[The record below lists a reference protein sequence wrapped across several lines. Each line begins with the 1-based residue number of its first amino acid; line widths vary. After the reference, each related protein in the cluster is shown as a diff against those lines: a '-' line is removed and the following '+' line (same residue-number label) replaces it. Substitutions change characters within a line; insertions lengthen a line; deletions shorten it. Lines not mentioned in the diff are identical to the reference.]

1 MQLQQTKPTYTKI
14 DSMKIHKLF
23 ILLAFLPANGLS
35 AHEAWVLSPSEYAA
49 LAAEPVP
56 EIFLSSTTL
65 LFASVVAMMLVTF
78 ALWLQSLLAPY
89 EERLSHYLPLLGLR
103 IGGPLLRFGMA
114 LPIGLGALG
123 GLPRHGTEKWAEPTF
138 LVPDMQIGS
147 MPGYE
152 TLCFFCLLTA
162 ALLILG
168 LWTRTAAL
176 FVILLTLAGGQLFGA
191 VFIYSYAAHFI
202 APALVLL
209 WIGAGP
215 LSVDWYFGASR
226 PEMWGRLDFVWP
238 VIMLMTGA
246 TFVYLSLS
254 IKLAHPTLL
263 IAILKHGGLDQLGV
277 PLAWVALVMTGVEL
291 IAGLL
296 LMMGHLVRPIGLF
309 LISAFTF
316 FSIILG
322 ETPLFHA
329 NLYALTFMLVV
340 FGAQPTA
347 ENLRKMQWRI
357 FHPSLLHSSLD

>member
-1 MQLQQTKPTYTKI
+1 
-14 DSMKIHKLF
+14 MKVLRTL
-23 ILLAFLPANGLS
+23 ILLAFLTPNKLP

-49 LAAEPVP
+49 LATEPVP

-65 LFASVVAMMLVTF
+65 LLASVVAMILVTL
-78 ALWLQSLLAPY
+78 ALWLQNQLVPF
-89 EERLSHYLPLLGLR
+89 EEGVSEQLYSLGLT
-103 IGGPLLRFGMA
+103 IGGPLLRLGLA
-114 LPIGLGALG
+114 VPIGLSALG
-123 GLPRHGTEKWAEPTF
+123 GLPRHGTERWAEPTF
-138 LVPDMQIGS
+138 LVPDMQVGS
-147 MPGYE
+147 MQYQE

-168 LWTRTAAL
+168 LWTRAAAL
-176 FVILLTLAGGQLFGA
+176 CVILLTLAGGLLFGA
-191 VFIYSYAAHFI
+191 VFIFSYAAHFI
-202 APALVLL
+202 APALILM

-215 LSVDWYFGASR
+215 LSVDWHFGLSG
-226 PEMWGRLDFVWP
+226 PKISGRLDFIWP
-238 VIMLMTGA
+238 VIMLMSGA
-246 TFVYLSLS
+246 TFVYLALS

-277 PLAWVALVMTGVEL
+277 PLAWIALVMTGVEL

-309 LISAFTF
+309 LIGAFTF

-340 FGAQPTA
+340 FGAQPA
-347 ENLRKMQWRI
+347 VENLRKAQ
-357 FHPSLLHSSLD
+357 